1 MKKMFIVA
9 ATLFSSLAF
18 ADDCATTIDSTDAM
32 QFSKSEMVVPASC
45 DSYTVTLKHTG
56 TLPKN
61 IMGHNWVLS
70 KTADAQAIAGDGV
83 GAGLDK
89 NYIKPGDSRVIAYTK
104 IIGGGEETSV
114 TFDVNALSA
123 GESYQFFCSFPGHIG
138 IMKGSL
144 KVQ

>member
-1 MKKMFIVA
+1 MKQMILIA
-9 ATLFSSLAF
+9 TTLFSGLAL
-18 ADDCATTIDSTDAM
+18 AEDCAMTIDSTDTM
-32 QFSKSEMVVPASC
+32 QFSTSEMVVPASC

-56 TLPKN
+56 TLPRN

-83 GAGLDK
+83 GAGLNND
-89 NYIKPGDSRVIAYTK
+89 YIKPGDGRVIAYTK
-104 IIGGGEETSV
+104 VIGGGEETSV

-123 GESYQFFCSFPGHIG
+123 DESYQFFCSFPGHIG
-138 IMKGSL
+138 VMKGAL